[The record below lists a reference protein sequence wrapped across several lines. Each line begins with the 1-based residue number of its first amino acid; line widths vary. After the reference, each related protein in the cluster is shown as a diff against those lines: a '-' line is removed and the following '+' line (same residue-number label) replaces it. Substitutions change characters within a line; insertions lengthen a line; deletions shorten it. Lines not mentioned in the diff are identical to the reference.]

1 MRRSCMFALIA
12 CAALV
17 SLCQASPSLSA
28 GSVPALEIGS
38 EAEVPIVLSGAD
50 AGLSGYNIT
59 CSLADP
65 DLAEITVIAF
75 PDWAGLHQNGPVPAY
90 SVWAEAIDLSDR
102 AEAADGPL
110 TLCTLTLK
118 GTREGLTVLRI
129 VPGKVQDD
137 TGETIALADAEHQIV
152 VMAAGTGDEEGGVPS
167 PATTVA
173 MTPAETPETLAGT
186 PALPESPAVTAPVSV
201 AVPQEEPGDQAAP
214 PAPQGSSG
222 PLAVVLIL
230 SLLIGYLI
238 RNLE

>member
-1 MRRSCMFALIA
+1 MFAFIA

-38 EAEVPIVLSGAD
+38 EAEVQIVLSGAD

-65 DLAEITVIAF
+65 DMAEITAIGF
-75 PDWAGLHQNGPVPAY
+75 PDWAGLHQNGPVPAG
-90 SVWAEAIDLSDR
+90 SVWVEAIDLSDS
-102 AEAADGPL
+102 AETADGPL

-118 GTREGLTVLRI
+118 GTREGLTVLKL

-137 TGETIALADAEHQIV
+137 TGETVSLPSSSSSQIV
-152 VMAAGTGDEEGGVPS
+152 VVGADAGDGKGDFASPGTTAAVKQ
-167 PATTVA
+167 V
-173 MTPAETPETLAGT
+173 ETPETLAE
-186 PALPESPAVTAPVSV
+186 PPSLPEREAATATVSLTAP
-201 AVPQEEPGDQAAP
+201 QETPGNQTAP

-222 PLAVVLIL
+222 PIAVVLIF
-230 SLLIGYLI
+230 SVLIAYLI